1 MELEL
6 FWYIA
11 LMTMLAVYVVLDGYD
26 FGAGI
31 IHLFFAKKEE
41 DKKAITNAIGP
52 FWDANEVWLIAAG
65 GVLFFAF
72 PTLYASSFSGF
83 YLPLIMILWLLIF
96 RAIGL
101 ELRGQV
107 HNAIWHSIWD
117 KAFGISSLLL
127 ALFFGI
133 ALGNIVRGVNLG
145 MVTNGVST
153 QEAHYFFLPLWNPSF
168 SPQAEQLGII
178 DWFTLLLGIIG
189 VVSLAIHGANWIIF
203 KTNSSLNEKLKRTIF
218 KLNFVLVFLVIIS
231 LLVWHIIEPQPFHNF
246 IKYPVLWIFP
256 LISFVGLFGLFK
268 VRTFRKDGYGFIFSS
283 LFLLGGLAATVS
295 SIFPKVLPST
305 NNINPS
311 LTIYNVASD
320 EYGLGVGVYWFIIAI
335 ILIIVYLFIQYKV
348 FSGKMDNV
356 GYGEH

>member
-1 MELEL
+1 MEL
-6 FWYIA
+6 FWYIV
-11 LMTMLAVYVVLDGYD
+11 LMTMLTIYVILDGYD

-31 IHLFFAKKEE
+31 IHLFFAKTEK

-52 FWDANEVWLIAAG
+52 FWDANEVWLIASG

-107 HNAIWHSIWD
+107 HNKMWEAIWD

-133 ALGNIVRGVNLG
+133 ALGNVVRGVNLG
-145 MVTNGVST
+145 MVTNGLST
-153 QEAHYFFLPLWNPSF
+153 QEAHYFFLPLWNSTF
-168 SPQAEQLGII
+168 SPQAEHLGII
-178 DWFTLLLGIIG
+178 DWFTLLLGVIG
-189 VVSLAIHGANWIIF
+189 VVALTIHGANWIIF
-203 KTNSSLNEKLKRTIF
+203 KTNSDLNEKLKKVVF
-218 KLNFVLVFLVIIS
+218 NLNIVLLALVIIS
-231 LLVWHIIEPQPFHNF
+231 LLIWHIIEPQPFHNF
-246 IKYPVLWIFP
+246 LDKPWLFIFP
-256 LISFVGLFGLFK
+256 IITFTGLFGIFK
-268 VRTFRKDGYGFIFSS
+268 VKTFKKHGLGFLFSS
-283 LFLLGGLAATVS
+283 LFLFGGLTSTVA

-305 NNINPS
+305 NSINPD
-311 LTIYNVASD
+311 LTLYNVAAH
-320 EYGLGVGVYWFIIAI
+320 EYGLTVGVYWFVIAA
-335 ILIIVYLFIQYKV
+335 LLVGVYMFVQYRV
-348 FSGKMDNV
+348 FRGKMDDV

>member
-1 MELEL
+1 MEL
-6 FWYIA
+6 FWYIV
-11 LMTMLAVYVVLDGYD
+11 LMTMLAIYVILDGYD

-31 IHLFFAKKEE
+31 IHLFFAKKEK

-83 YLPLIMILWLLIF
+83 YLPLIMILWLLLF

-101 ELRGQV
+101 ELRGQI
-107 HNAIWHSIWD
+107 HNKMWASIWD

-133 ALGNIVRGVNLG
+133 ALGNVVRGVNLG
-145 MVTNGVST
+145 NVVNGVST
-153 QEAHYFFLPLWNPSF
+153 QEAHYFFLPLWNPTF
-168 SPQAEQLGII
+168 SPQTEQLGII

-189 VVSLAIHGANWIIF
+189 VIALTIHGANWIIF
-203 KTNSSLNEKLKRTIF
+203 KTNSGLNEKLKKVVFT
-218 KLNFVLVFLVIIS
+218 LSFVLLVLVIIS
-231 LLVWHIIEPQPFHNF
+231 LFIWHIIEPKPFHNF
-246 IKYPVLWIFP
+246 FKYPWLWVFP
-256 LISFVGLFGLFK
+256 IITFTGLFGLFK
-268 VRTFRKDGYGFIFSS
+268 VKSFKKHGKGFLFSS
-283 LFLLGGLAATVS
+283 LFLFGGLTSTVA

-305 NNINPS
+305 NNVNPD
-311 LTIYNVASD
+311 LTLYNVAAD
-320 EYGLGVGVYWFIIAI
+320 DYGLSVGISWFVIAV
-335 ILIIVYLFIQYKV
+335 ILVIAYFTIQYRV
-348 FSGKMDNV
+348 FKGKMDDV